1 MPRRLCTLAAFVA
14 LLGAGCGS
22 LEAKPP
28 APFQVRIRVTGDAG
42 RALAGVTV
50 LRDTKEL
57 GATQADGTILVALNG
72 TEGETVDLTIRCP
85 QNYDSPK
92 RPVSV
97 TLVRFVDI
105 QKVPEYGAA
114 CAALERRVVVAVR
127 AVNGANLPVR
137 YLGNTVARTDVAG
150 AAHFELAVRPNEPFA
165 VTIDTSEK
173 GSDRLKPQNPS
184 REFNVGA
191 YEGIILFNQVFVQ
204 EKKPV
209 VYVARPTG
217 PVKINQ

>member
-1 MPRRLCTLAAFVA
+1 MPRGLCFLAVSAA

-28 APFQVRIRVTGDAG
+28 APFQVRLRVTGDAG
-42 RALAGVTV
+42 RPLAGATV

-57 GATQADGTILVALNG
+57 GATQADGALLVALNG

-114 CAALERRVVVAVR
+114 CQALERRVVVAVR

-137 YLGNTVARTDVAG
+137 YLGNAVARTDVAG

-173 GSDRLKPQNPS
+173 GSERLKPQNPS

-191 YEGIILFNQVFVQ
+191 NEGIILFNQQFVQ

-209 VYVARPTG
+209 VYYARPQG
-217 PVKINQ
+217 PVKIPQ

>member
-1 MPRRLCTLAAFVA
+1 MTRALTALVVSAS

-22 LEAKPP
+22 LDAKPP
-28 APFQVRIRVTGDAG
+28 APFQVRIRVSGDVG
-42 RALAGVTV
+42 RPVGGATV

-57 GATQADGTILVALNG
+57 GATQADGALLVALNG

-85 QNYDSPK
+85 QNFESPK
-92 RPVSV
+92 RPISV

-191 YEGIILFNQVFVQ
+191 FEGIILFNQVFVQ

-209 VYVARPTG
+209 VYYARPTG

>member
-1 MPRRLCTLAAFVA
+1 MRVGLCTVAAGLA
-14 LLGAGCGS
+14 LLGAGCGN
-22 LEAKPP
+22 LDAKPP
-28 APFQVRIRVTGDAG
+28 APFQVRVRVTGDVG
-42 RALAGVTV
+42 HPLAGATV

-57 GATQADGTILVALNG
+57 GATQADGSLLLSLNG
-72 TEGETVDLTIRCP
+72 TEGEAVDLTIRCP
-85 QNYDSPK
+85 QNYESPK

-97 TLVRFVDI
+97 TLVRFVDLS
-105 QKVPEYGAA
+105 KVPEYSAA

-127 AVNGANLPVR
+127 AVNGANLPVK

-165 VTIDTSEK
+165 VTIDTTEK

-191 YEGIILFNQVFVQ
+191 FEGIILFNQVFVQ

-209 VYVARPTG
+209 FYVPRPTG
-217 PVKINQ
+217 PVKIPQ